1 MRSLFSAAVL
11 AGTTFAASENT
22 LSDVCR
28 ALVLSGGGNNGSWEV
43 GALYGLVNYGDPKD
57 YEYEVVTGVSA
68 GGINTAM
75 IAGYDIGDEKALF
88 DYLTQ
93 TSLDLH
99 TSDIWKDWPL
109 GKLSGA
115 LIMGGAVD
123 NAPLLNYLQG
133 VVLGFDS
140 FKRRFVISAVNV
152 DTGEYTEFT

>member
-57 YEYEVVTGVSA
+57 FEYEVVSGVSA
-68 GGINTAM
+68 GSINTAV
-75 IAGYDIGDEKALF
+75 IAGFAIGDEKALADF
-88 DYLTQ
+88 GTQ
-93 TSLDLH
+93 TWLGLH
-99 TSDIWKDWPL
+99 SSDIWRDWAL
-109 GKLSGA
+109 GKISGA

-123 NAPLLNYLQG
+123 DSPLLNYLQG
-133 VVLGFDS
+133 IVSGF
-140 FKRRFVISAVNV
+140 
-152 DTGEYTEFT
+152 TGF